1 MCNCVCSCKEKEIK
15 RNFSHYKFEVEHR
28 GVIERFRTQQEV
40 KDRYNMSFPTI
51 RNIVLGQNRS
61 NHFNSKFTDYSIKKI
76 KIKIEP

>member
-1 MCNCVCSCKEKEIK
+1 MCNCVCSCTPKVTR
-15 RNFSHYKFEVEHR
+15 RNFTHYKFEVEHR
-28 GVIERFRTQQEV
+28 GIVERFRTQQEV

-61 NHFNSKFTDYSIKKI
+61 NHFNSKFIDYTIKKI